1 MNPQHAMHRELAVQ
15 RNAELLRQAEIDERS
30 VQRAEVDVTLQAA
43 QSHSPALGFVASWI
57 ARRRLVRR
65 PAFHSTG

>member
-1 MNPQHAMHRELAVQ
+1 MHRELAAQ

-30 VQRAEVDVTLQAA
+30 LQRREVDVALQAA
-43 QSHSPALGFVASWI
+43 QPHSPALGFVASWL

-65 PAFHSTG
+65 PAFHSTA

>member
-1 MNPQHAMHRELAVQ
+1 MNPQHAMHRELATQ

-30 VQRAEVDVTLQAA
+30 VQRTEVDVALQATEV
-43 QSHSPALGFVASWI
+43 HSPALGFVASWI

-65 PAFHSTG
+65 PAFHSTA

>member
-1 MNPQHAMHRELAVQ
+1 MNPQHAMHRELAAQ
-15 RNAELLRQAEIDERS
+15 RNAELLRQADIDERS
-30 VQRAEVDVTLQAA
+30 AQRAEIDATLQAA
-43 QSHSPALGFVASWI
+43 ESHSPALGFVASWI